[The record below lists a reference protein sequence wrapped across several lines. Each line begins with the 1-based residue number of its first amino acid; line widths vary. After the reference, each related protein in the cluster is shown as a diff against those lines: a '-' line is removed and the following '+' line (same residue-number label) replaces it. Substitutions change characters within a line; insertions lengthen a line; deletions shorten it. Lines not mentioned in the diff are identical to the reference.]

1 LTSYQF
7 WDYDLLPELSGEDAL
22 IAGVDEVGRG
32 ALFGPVVAAVV
43 VLPLS
48 TLAQLQKLGVKD
60 SKQLSDKKRREL
72 VKPIQQTVTNWEI
85 SSATVAEIDRLNIL
99 QASLLAMRKSVLQLK
114 IQPDICLVDGKF
126 PIPNLSVVQK
136 TVIKGDSRSVAI
148 AAASILAKVWRDD
161 LIVAWAK
168 EYPQYDLAAN
178 KGYPTKQHLLAL
190 KQYGLSPLH
199 RISFRSCR
207 CQD

>member
-1 LTSYQF
+1 
-7 WDYDLLPELSGEDAL
+7 
-22 IAGVDEVGRG
+22 
-32 ALFGPVVAAVV
+32 
-43 VLPLS
+43 
-48 TLAQLQKLGVKD
+48 
-60 SKQLSDKKRREL
+60 
-72 VKPIQQTVTNWEI
+72 
-85 SSATVAEIDRLNIL
+85 
-99 QASLLAMRKSVLQLK
+99 MRKSVLQLK